1 MRVHSQIMFIFGGKV
16 PSNYVYFLCAGIEE
30 VLILNIE
37 ISEQLLYKNS
47 CEHMSG
53 RSSYIFQILHR
64 SYFNE
69 EILINTSKTLDSIFE
84 VELQMRSTESGGKN
98 FVFLHRKR
106 GE

>member
-1 MRVHSQIMFIFGGKV
+1 M
-16 PSNYVYFLCAGIEE
+16 EE
-30 VLILNIE
+30 VPILNIE
-37 ISEQLLYKNS
+37 ISEELLYKNS

-84 VELQMRSTESGGKN
+84 VELQMLSTESGGEE
-98 FVFLHRKR
+98 FYLFTQEKR
-106 GE
+106 